1 MPNFNSET
9 GLPYGVVQGNNLNAD
24 LLEDLYGWALAIEQD
39 RLIEEQLSTRPEN
52 GKDLDEDDDWR
63 EDFLEGCTID
73 EPSASFEYQGIHL
86 QYSWLGGAP
95 IVFSFNGPV
104 QKVQSYCSPC
114 VPGAADLDSGEG
126 EIECHGFPAD
136 WYANAEQEVA

>member
-9 GLPYGVVQGNNLNAD
+9 GLPYGVVQGNNLQPD
-24 LLEDLYGWALAIEQD
+24 LLDELYFKALAIEEE
-39 RLIEEQLSTRPEN
+39 RLIEEEAEAMIAA
-52 GKDLDEDDDWR
+52 GKTFDSAWQDE
-63 EDFLEGCTID
+63 FLEGCTID
-73 EPSASFEYQGIHL
+73 EPSASFEYEGIHL

-104 QKVQSYCSPC
+104 QNVASYCSPC

-126 EIECHGFPAD
+126 EIECHGFPPN
-136 WYANAEQEVA
+136 WYSNAEQEVA

>member
-24 LLEDLYGWALAIEQD
+24 LLDELYFKALAIEEE
-39 RLIEEQLSTRPEN
+39 RLIEEEAEAMIAA
-52 GKDLDEDDDWR
+52 GKTFDSAWQSE
-63 EDFLEGCTID
+63 FLEDCTID
-73 EPSASFEYQGIHL
+73 EPSAAFEYEGIHL

-104 QKVQSYCSPC
+104 QKVKSYCSPC
-114 VPGAADLDSGEG
+114 VPGAADLDSGLG
-126 EIECHGFPAD
+126 EIECHGFPKD
-136 WYANAEQEVA
+136 WYWEAEL

>member
-9 GLPYGVVQGNNLNAD
+9 GLPYGVVQGNNLQPD
-24 LLEDLYGWALAIEQD
+24 LLDELYFKALDIC
-39 RLIEEQLSTRPEN
+39 EENLLEEERITRAEN
-52 GKDLDEDDDWR
+52 GQCDDVDWQDE
-63 EDFLEGCTID
+63 FLEGCTID
-73 EPSASFEYQGIHL
+73 EPSASFEYDGIHL

-126 EIECHGFPAD
+126 EIECHGFPKD
-136 WYANAEQEVA
+136 WYANAEQEVV